1 MCSARGLYLLI
12 VAFWLLWLFMITGG
26 CGSEVE
32 TGKILMNSFETTDV
46 VLDDPM
52 PVPKIPIGVSGTA
65 LAASLLRD
73 GWSRNETNDVL
84 ARNMEYSQLIVDYQ
98 RKLKESSESLHA
110 AQEVSRRLSV
120 EVRYSYFM

>member
-1 MCSARGLYLLI
+1 
-12 VAFWLLWLFMITGG
+12 
-26 CGSEVE
+26 
-32 TGKILMNSFETTDV
+32 MNSFETTDV

-120 EVRYSYFM
+120 EVSLLKHEKEIPCSLAEKVYSLQQEARAAES